1 MHPENAYEECHAVD
15 KRLRN
20 AVIAGAVI
28 MSLVLAVVVF
38 VPRRAEAED
47 PAEPRLISVN
57 GEATVVVKPDLVT
70 VSFGV
75 ETNGSNAKEAQQANA
90 SAMNKVIAALKNRG
104 IGADDIQTSNFSLR
118 PVYGWV
124 GEQPNTTQ
132 VVTGYRCNNTV
143 TARVKALDT
152 VGTVID
158 AAVEAG
164 ATNVSSISFGLQN
177 PEPAKNEALA
187 AAVVNARE
195 KAQVM
200 ADAAKVTITGIH
212 RVSDGYA
219 TFDGIESAVRGMLAD
234 KAATPIEGGTV
245 TVRATVRIDFSF

>member
-1 MHPENAYEECHAVD
+1 MD

-104 IGADDIQTSNFSLR
+104 IGADDIQTSTSASA

-143 TARVKALDT
+143 TARVKLST
-152 VGTVID
+152 
-158 AAVEAG
+158 
-164 ATNVSSISFGLQN
+164 L
-177 PEPAKNEALA
+177 
-187 AAVVNARE
+187 
-195 KAQVM
+195 
-200 ADAAKVTITGIH
+200 
-212 RVSDGYA
+212 
-219 TFDGIESAVRGMLAD
+219 SA
-234 KAATPIEGGTV
+234 P
-245 TVRATVRIDFSF
+245 